1 MASLPSNLILRPPIF
16 AAIVAAAATIGV
28 AIAGAIGG
36 MISSYFQMQ
45 SDHSRLQTTILVE
58 IMKGNEQQRTDEAR
72 LMIQSG
78 VLEDKDGAICMAY
91 IGEGKGCPLK
101 VLRPN

>member
-1 MASLPSNLILRPPIF
+1 MTILSNDLIRRPTIF

-28 AIAGAIGG
+28 AVAGAIGG
-36 MISSYFQMQ
+36 IISSYFQTE
-45 SDHSRLQTTILVE
+45 SDHSKLQTTILVE

-78 VLEDKDGAICMAY
+78 VLEDKHGAICMAF
-91 IGEGKGCPLK
+91 IGKDCPLK